1 MSCPP
6 PGAPGPPPTVVCFSP
21 VLETQ
26 TQLGADLEPRPTL
39 ILSPPTIHYDAS
51 NNMIQNIIIY
61 TTMFSQDNIIQGSF
75 IQNNYTQDNGVQ
87 DYITLGSL
95 TIIHRTTLQ
104 SHQNLILIITL
115 PTCHYDASDKVVQS
129 YLLFKF
135 SENVI

>member
-51 NNMIQNIIIY
+51 NNMIQNIIIF
-61 TTMFSQDNIIQGSF
+61 TTMLSQDNIIQGKF
-75 IQNNYTQDNGVQ
+75 IQN
-87 DYITLGSL
+87 YITIYY
-95 TIIHRTTLQ
+95 IILRTTVYRTTLHWAPLQ
-104 SHQNLILIITL
+104 LYTGL
-115 PTCHYDASDKVVQS
+115 HYNHIKT
-129 YLLFKF
+129 
-135 SENVI
+135 